1 MKDEFEQMQRVG
13 GAHADDAIINDAWSV
28 LSDET
33 PAPEIN
39 FERLYGYRMGQL
51 KAHMGKADVGLL
63 VLINPSSLRYA
74 ANYASYQLFQ
84 AHIPAAYMFL
94 PLDGPGVMYGSTD
107 GAQDG
112 QFENRPARPLA
123 FFDSGTEQG
132 EASRLLAD
140 DAIRYLAEIGC
151 DNRRVAV
158 EFVNPSQTQ
167 AMMQRG
173 LDVLDGIPIAE
184 AARVIKCEDEVACI
198 RWALAV
204 AEHGIAKMKEILRP
218 GVSELQL
225 WGLLNYTNLANHGG
239 WHDGR
244 MLASGPRTNPW
255 LQEAT
260 PRKIESGDLV
270 AFDTDMV
277 GPMGYFADI
286 SRTLHCGPDKPTKR
300 QKQIYRLAHEE
311 VQTNMRLVRPG
322 ISFFEIQ
329 DQAFDVPEEFRPQ
342 AYPCVMHAV
351 GMCDEYPRINYG
363 FRGRNFYDGTLE
375 AGMVMCIESYMG
387 AVGETDGVKLEQQVL
402 VTEEGC
408 ELLTTCP
415 FEETLLD

>member
-1 MKDEFEQMQRVG
+1 MKEFEHMVEAG
-13 GAHADDAIINDAWSV
+13 GASVDDAVINDAWSV
-28 LSDET
+28 LSDTEA
-33 PAPEIN
+33 APEID
-39 FERLYGYRMGQL
+39 FARLYDYRTARL
-51 KAHMGKADVGLL
+51 KAEMRKADVALL
-63 VLINPSSLRYA
+63 VMINPSSLRYA
-74 ANYASYQLFQ
+74 ADYDSYQLFQ
-84 AHIPAAYMFL
+84 AHMPATYMFL
-94 PLDGPGVMYGSTD
+94 PLEGPAVMFGSNAGLSD
-107 GAQDG
+107 RGI
-112 QFENRPARPLA
+112 ENRPARPLT
-123 FFDSGTEQG
+123 FFDSGTEQS
-132 EASRLLAD
+132 EASRLFAAD
-140 DAIRYLAEIGC
+140 AVRFLEEIGS
-151 DNRRVAV
+151 DSRRIAV

-167 AMMQRG
+167 ALMQRG
-173 LDVLDGIPIAE
+173 LKVLDGIPIAE
-184 AARVIKCEDEVACI
+184 AARVIKSEDEVACV
-198 RWALAV
+198 RWAVAV
-204 AEHGIAKMKEILRP
+204 AEHGIRKMKKVLRP

-260 PRKIESGDLV
+260 QRKFESGDLV

-300 QKQIYRLAHEE
+300 QKQLYQLAHEE
-311 VQTNMRLVRPG
+311 VHTNMSLVQPG

-329 DQAFDVPEEFRPQ
+329 DQASDVPEEFREQ

-363 FRGRNFYDGTLE
+363 FRGRNFYDGVLQ

-387 AVGETDGVKLEQQVL
+387 AVGETHGVKLEQQVL
-402 VTEEGC
+402 VTEDGYDM
-408 ELLTTCP
+408 LTNCP
-415 FEETLLD
+415 FEESLLD